1 MPKEVRE
8 SDFTAPVKQYKD
20 IDLCFRR
27 NPVTGDIAVKE
38 NENAIKQALK
48 NLMLTRPG
56 EKPFSPNVGSTIQ
69 DLLFE
74 PLDQFT
80 ADRLEIE
87 ILSNIAQFD
96 ARIEVTDVEIRP
108 SMRENGFICRLDFRI
123 FGSPV
128 VQEVDF
134 VLQRPD

>member
-8 SDFTAPVKQYKD
+8 RDFAIPVKQYKD
-20 IDLCFRR
+20 IDICFRR
-27 NPVTGDIAVKE
+27 NPVTGDVATKT

-56 EKPFSPNVGSTIQ
+56 EKPFAPMVGSEIQ
-69 DLLFE
+69 ELLFE
-74 PLDQFT
+74 PLDEFT
-80 ADRLEIE
+80 ADRLEVE
-87 ILSNIAQFD
+87 VLSNIAQFD
-96 ARIEVTDVEIRP
+96 ARIEIVDIEVRP
-108 SMRENGFICRLDFRI
+108 EFDDNGFFVRLDFRI
-123 FGSPV
+123 LGSPV